1 MDSRNL
7 LPMNS
12 ATQSA
17 DFLPVVPFRSVICGM
32 YADRMAFMALLTL
45 LVTQSELHRLVILQR
60 PFAESAT
67 TLSDR
72 IAVAAMMSRYA
83 AHTGKLPDE
92 ISITKRGHD
101 SNKFPDRNITML
113 FYF

>member
-45 LVTQSELHRLVILQR
+45 LVTQSELHRLVILKGGIFEAGFGEKVAFSC
-60 PFAESAT
+60 PSV
-67 TLSDR
+67 DR
-72 IAVAAMMSRYA
+72 F
-83 AHTGKLPDE
+83 GKYLGGL
-92 ISITKRGHD
+92 IT
-101 SNKFPDRNITML
+101 
-113 FYF
+113 